1 MPNLELTVESDLRRA
16 LDEIRRLQGCLNDLI
31 SVQALPAIWS
41 GLGTAEIVNTLLD
54 ALIRMLH
61 LDFAC
66 ARVNA
71 SADGPRFETARLP
84 STQGQDG
91 RLHHRQALEAWLQ
104 GDLPTGPVLTLNP
117 IGPGDVRIA
126 PWRLGLQEEVGM
138 VVTASERPDFP
149 TELEM
154 VVLRVAANQAAI
166 GLQEGRF
173 LKWANERL
181 RRSEVQL
188 AEGQRLGHSGSWGW
202 NVSSGELIFSHE
214 TFRILG
220 FDPEQSVPSFGAAI
234 GRIHPDD
241 RETVL
246 RALATAVRD
255 QEDYQFEARLALP
268 DGSAKYVD
276 VAGRPFTNGSGGL
289 EFVGTVLDITDRK
302 RGEEKLVE
310 AQAQLAHMARVTIM
324 GELSAS
330 IAHEVNQP
338 LGAIATDGYACL
350 RWLDRTEPNVEEAK
364 AAVTRMIHEA
374 TRASEVTGRIRSLAR
389 KRPRQTIVIDMNQAI
404 LGVLSLTRHTILKNG
419 ILLETDLAADLRLAR
434 GDLVQLQQ
442 VMVNLIVN
450 AVEAMAMKSEGPR
463 ELLVASQNEGQD
475 QIVIQVRDSGIGIDP
490 CLFQQIFQPFV
501 TSKPDGMGIGLS
513 LSRTIVEAHGGRLWA
528 DPNRGPGATFRFSLL
543 AAEAVS

>member
-1 MPNLELTVESDLRRA
+1 MESDLRRA
-16 LDEIRRLQGCLNDLI
+16 LDEISRLQGCLNDLI

-71 SADGPRFETARLP
+71 SVDGPRFEAARLP
-84 STQGQDG
+84 STPGQDG
-91 RLHHRQALEAWLQ
+91 RLHHRRALEAWLQ
-104 GDLPTGPVLTLNP
+104 GDLPTGPVLTSNP

-126 PWRLGLQEEVGM
+126 PWRLGLQEEVGV

-154 VVLRVAANQAAI
+154 VVLRVAANQAAV

-173 LKWANERL
+173 LKWADERL
-181 RRSEVQL
+181 RRSEAQLVQGQSL
-188 AEGQRLGHSGSWGW
+188 AHSGSWGW
-202 NVSSGELIFSHE
+202 NVSSGELIFSDE

-220 FDPEQSVPSFGAAI
+220 FDPEQPVPSFGAAI

-241 RETVL
+241 RATVL
-246 RALATAVRD
+246 RVLATAVRD
-255 QEDYQFEARLALP
+255 QRDYQFEARLALP

-289 EFVGTVLDITDRK
+289 EFVGTVLDITDRR

-310 AQAQLAHMARVTIM
+310 VQAQLAHMARVTIM

-350 RWLDRTEPNVEEAK
+350 RWLNRTEPNVEEAK

-374 TRASEVTGRIRSLAR
+374 TRASEVTVRIRSLAR
-389 KRPRQTIVIDMNQAI
+389 KPPHQTIVIDMNEAI
-404 LGVLSLTRHTILKNG
+404 LGVLSLTRHTIRKNG
-419 ILLETDLAADLRLAR
+419 ILLKTDLAADLRLAR

-450 AVEAMAMKSEGPR
+450 AVEAMAMRDEGPR
-463 ELLVASQNEGQD
+463 EFLVTSQNQGQD
-475 QIVIQVRDSGIGIDP
+475 QIVIQVHDTGIGLDP
-490 CLFQQIFQPFV
+490 GCLQQIFQPFV

-528 DPNRGPGATFRFSLL
+528 ERNRGPGATFRFSLL
-543 AAEAVS
+543 AAEA